1 MFLVSSCASLR
12 WENVCHVC
20 LWLKCEFST
29 LCNATILFHTRAHT
43 FCICISRVVNNI
55 ESKFHLRPTCGRWE
69 IKPNSYILL
78 TIQIF
83 RTKIYIPNLSQITKG
98 VLKFLPQASTT
109 SWITALQRFQNPLPN
124 FIMFGKG
131 FWTLSKV
138 ISRLM
143 LDAKHSN
150 FDKLS
155 VKVFWSKISTYSPFY
170 TDDPLHSPF
179 KLQRINSTSMA
190 GCSH

>member
-1 MFLVSSCASLR
+1 MFLVSSCASLC
-12 WENVCHVC
+12 WENGCHVR
-20 LWLKCEFST
+20 LWLRCEFST
-29 LCNATILFHTRAHT
+29 LCNAKTLFHTRAHT

-69 IKPNSYILL
+69 MKPNSYILL

-98 VLKFLPQASTT
+98 VLKFQPQASTT

-155 VKVFWSKISTYSPFY
+155 VKV
-170 TDDPLHSPF
+170 
-179 KLQRINSTSMA
+179 
-190 GCSH
+190 